1 MVVGVDG
8 GGLAPAV
15 PVVGLH
21 DALVPPHAG
30 ARVLH
35 HPYHVLQGNAFSLSR
50 FRALVVLVALVFSLN
65 VLNQFYYNSSAAV
78 APSLAF
84 NK

>member
-35 HPYHVLQGNAFSLSR
+35 HPHHVLQGSAFSR
-50 FRALVVLVALVFSLN
+50 FRALVALVALVFSLN